1 LILALSSFGIVAIAS
16 LISGSFVDLPGFFL
30 KLLEGFTVIILLTI
44 TIIIIPLWC
53 FNKIKLESLLEL
65 FVFLSDPNISFKDLL
80 QFVFQYILSETFN
93 KTVSYYFEE
102 AESVGYKEI
111 LLLLIGISCLIIFE
125 AVSISNMTLFLEI
138 LTPYLIYVIS
148 VLISLIATI
157 AYYINRLI
165 AYVIRFKK
173 TIAILLGISFLIIA
187 LKISAATIVIIA
199 FVLLFFLKTFVI
211 KRTQSFL
218 KRAQKLE
225 FAAFK
230 LYKEKKLDESFIEYH
245 NALTLYKSPILL
257 KSNKFDI
264 NRAKVLK
271 NIAFVLYQNDRLDGA
286 LLYCDNALEIYEELE
301 VVEKSA
307 LMKEQVNLLKMSA
320 KILSKLEKREEAFE
334 RYKLIYE
341 LTGISAKPKHF

>member
-1 LILALSSFGIVAIAS
+1 
-16 LISGSFVDLPGFFL
+16 
-30 KLLEGFTVIILLTI
+30 
-44 TIIIIPLWC
+44 
-53 FNKIKLESLLEL
+53 
-65 FVFLSDPNISFKDLL
+65 VFLSDPNISFKDLL

>member
-1 LILALSSFGIVAIAS
+1 MTEKDLFEIVIIVIVS
-16 LISGSFVDLPGFFL
+16 LIMA
-30 KLLEGFTVIILLTI
+30 
-44 TIIIIPLWC
+44 IIIIPLWC
-53 FNKIKLESLLEL
+53 ANKIKSKTLFRLLGE
-65 FVFLSDPNISFKDLL
+65 VFEFFSNPISSFKDIL

-93 KTVSYYFEE
+93 KTVDYYFEE

-111 LLLLIGISCLIIFE
+111 LIFLLGISCLIIFQ
-125 AVSISNMTLFLEI
+125 AISISNMLIFLEF
-138 LTPYLIYVIS
+138 LVPFLIY
-148 VLISLIATI
+148 AK
-157 AYYINRLI
+157 
-165 AYVIRFKK
+165 RFKK
-173 TIAILLGISFLIIA
+173 TIALLLCISFLNIV

-245 NALTLYKSPILL
+245 NALTLYKSPILI

-286 LLYCDNALEIYEELE
+286 LLYCDKALDIYEELE
-301 VVEKSA
+301 IAENSA
-307 LMKEQVNLLKMSA
+307 LMKDQVNLLKVSA
-320 KILSKLEKREEAFE
+320 KIFSKLGKRKKAFE
-334 RYKLIYE
+334 SYKLIYE

>member
-1 LILALSSFGIVAIAS
+1 MTEKDLFEIVIIVIVS
-16 LISGSFVDLPGFFL
+16 LIMA
-30 KLLEGFTVIILLTI
+30 
-44 TIIIIPLWC
+44 IIIIPLWC
-53 FNKIKLESLLEL
+53 ANKIKFQALFKLSGEL
-65 FVFLSDPNISFKDLL
+65 FEFFNNPITSLKDILRL
-80 QFVFQYILSETFN
+80 VAQYILSETFN

-111 LLLLIGISCLIIFE
+111 LIFLLGISCLIIFQ
-125 AVSISNMTLFLEI
+125 AISISNMEIFLE
-138 LTPYLIYVIS
+138 LLVPFLIYAVAS
-148 VLISLIATI
+148 
-157 AYYINRLI
+157 INRLMT
-165 AYVIRFKK
+165 YVIRFKK

-199 FVLLFFLKTFVI
+199 FVLLFFLKIFVI

-218 KRAQKLE
+218 KRAKELE
-225 FAAFK
+225 FAALK

-301 VVEKSA
+301 VVENSA
-307 LMKEQVNLLKMSA
+307 FMKEQVNLLKMSA
-320 KILSKLEKREEAFE
+320 TILSKLEKREEAFE

-341 LTGISAKPKHF
+341 LTGISAKPKDFCNYSGQP